1 MLNFKARLYSYFL
14 ALGLITAFAAPQAK
28 AQMALGFADTTYIAG
43 GQSASALFSSNDDW
57 LQTIFTINGTRGNFY
72 FAVGGIYKFTI
83 AGNARAG
90 FHVGPGVTLGTV
102 PTGTGSE
109 FGFSLVGLAG
119 GHFTLFERLILSVDG
134 GPQLS
139 VVDGNTDFRLKPMG
153 ELLGLSVHYLF

>member
-1 MLNFKARLYSYFL
+1 MQNLKLRLLSYLFAL
-14 ALGLITAFAAPQAK
+14 ALVGGFAAPRAQ
-28 AQMALGFADTTYIAG
+28 AQMALGFADTSYIAG
-43 GQSASALFSSNDDW
+43 GQSASALFSNNNDW

-72 FAVGGIYKFTI
+72 FAVGGIYKFTV

-102 PTGTGSE
+102 PTGTESK